1 MRTLMIIAAALLLP
15 LIAHGEDATP
25 APGVLEIKITNIEN
39 GSGTLY
45 IAILDSAEDWLKS
58 DSESKPFRDATQT
71 VSSTDDLLVSIGNL
85 PPGKYAIS
93 LFHDLDGDAEM
104 DTNFVGYPKEP
115 FGFSAP
121 MGTFGPPKFDEAA
134 IEFSGENASVEIA
147 LN

>member
-1 MRTLMIIAAALLLP
+1 MKLLMIIAAAFLVP

-25 APGVLEIKITNIEN
+25 VPGVLEIKITNIEN
-39 GSGTLY
+39 GSGTIY
-45 IAILDSAEDWLKS
+45 IAVLDSAEGWLKS

-71 VSSTDDLLVSIGNL
+71 VSSTDDLLVSIEGL

-93 LFHDLDGDAEM
+93 LFHDLNGDAEM
-104 DTNFVGYPKEP
+104 DTNFVGFPKEP

-121 MGTFGPPKFDEAA
+121 MGKFGPPKFDEAA
-134 IEFSGENASVEIA
+134 IEFSGENTSVEIA

>member
-1 MRTLMIIAAALLLP
+1 MIIAAALLVP
-15 LIAHGEDATP
+15 LIVHGEDATP
-25 APGVLEIKITNIEN
+25 VPGVLEIKITNIEN
-39 GSGTLY
+39 GSGTIY

-58 DSESKPFRDATQT
+58 DSESKPFCDSTQT
-71 VSSTDDLLVSIGNL
+71 VSSTDDFLVSIGDL

-104 DTNFVGYPKEP
+104 DTNFVGFPKEP

-121 MGTFGPPKFDEAA
+121 MGKFGPPKFDEAA
-134 IEFSGENASVEIA
+134 IEFSGGNASVEIP

>member
-1 MRTLMIIAAALLLP
+1 MKLLMIIAAAFLVP

-25 APGVLEIKITNIEN
+25 VPGVLEIKITNIEN
-39 GSGTLY
+39 GSGTIY
-45 IAILDSAEDWLKS
+45 IAVLDSAEGWLKS

-71 VSSTDDLLVSIGNL
+71 VSSTDDLLVSIEGL

-104 DTNFVGYPKEP
+104 DTNFVGFPKEP

-121 MGTFGPPKFDEAA
+121 MGKFGPPKFDEAA
-134 IEFSGENASVEIA
+134 IEFSGENTSVEIA

>member
-1 MRTLMIIAAALLLP
+1 MRILIIIAAVLLVP
-15 LIAHGEDATP
+15 LIAHGEDA
-25 APGVLEIKITNIEN
+25 APVSGALEIKITNIEN
-39 GSGTLY
+39 GSGIIY

-71 VSSTDDLLVSIGNL
+71 VSSTDDLLVSIGDL

-93 LFHDLDGDAEM
+93 IFHDLNGDAEL
-104 DTNFVGYPKEP
+104 DTNFVGFPKEP

-121 MGTFGPPKFDEAA
+121 MGKFGPPKFDEAA
-134 IEFSGENASVEIA
+134 IEFSGENTSVEIS